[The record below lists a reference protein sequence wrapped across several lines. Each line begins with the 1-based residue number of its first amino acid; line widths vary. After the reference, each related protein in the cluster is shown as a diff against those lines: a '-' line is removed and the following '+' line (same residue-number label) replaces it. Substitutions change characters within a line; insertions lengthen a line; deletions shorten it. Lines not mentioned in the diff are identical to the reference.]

1 MDFFKK
7 LFGQNTNQQQD
18 NFVVDENGVAK
29 DVAATHATITEIPQ
43 EIAQPAEQNHLNQ
56 NSHLT
61 QAPIQNLA
69 PAQNPIGATNS
80 IEEVFVGD
88 TSAFDEL
95 MKQADNSV
103 DLKMPETPID
113 PEFQKIKDEIAKEE
127 GIEIFPAN

>member
-7 LFGQNTNQQQD
+7 LFGNNTNQQQD

-29 DVAATHATITEIPQ
+29 DVATTHATITEIPQ
-43 EIAQPAEQNHLNQ
+43 PMAQPAEQNHLNQ
-56 NSHLT
+56 NPT
-61 QAPIQNLA
+61 
-69 PAQNPIGATNS
+69 PAQNPIGTTNS
-80 IEEVFVGD
+80 AEEVFVGD

-103 DLKMPETPID
+103 DLTMPETPID